1 MLEMDETE
9 TCLTQLERIKEL
21 RSMGVGDVVR
31 SSEIRL
37 AQFDAAAS
45 GDNLSD
51 SIATLEAQ
59 INTNANSGK
68 ALAWTA
74 TLVTERLR
82 HTSEALVAIKRVESI
97 IQLYL
102 G

>member
-21 RSMGVGDVVR
+21 RSMGLGDVVR
-31 SSEIRL
+31 PSEIRL

-45 GDNLSD
+45 GDSLSD

-59 INTNANSGK
+59 IDANANSGK
-68 ALAWTA
+68 ALVTCQCGAFEMEL
-74 TLVTERLR
+74 LVPECK
-82 HTSEALVAIKRVESI
+82 SRVECW
-97 IQLYL
+97 
-102 G
+102 